1 VSTVQTFLEKTR
13 AAPFERNDTEAR
25 LNRIRAA
32 VIEECAQKSYRLAS
46 MAAIAKRA
54 KVSTASLY
62 RDFGNREALLEHV
75 ATFTAPMIAADFQ
88 VDQQAPT
95 PQARLHALL
104 LAQGAIFQNPH
115 ANWVYRAHVSGEV
128 SGGKGLIAIGRET
141 RDQIEAFWAN
151 EIKRLQS
158 AGLIGSVDVRETVN
172 FVLGSV
178 QRRTLLAM
186 LLFGPGDAG
195 APTTQIAAS
204 SAIEWVLALKD
215 TPHSIPDF
223 DVANETQILPSPI
236 QTRVDADLACQHE
249 RTDAVARH
257 QKILAA
263 AITECSEIGFAHAN
277 MAGVAKRANVST
289 ATLYEHFHDKDDMFV
304 KAVGYMV
311 PILTEFVTMAPIA
324 ANPCE
329 RIATMLINHGSSYLD
344 PFMAWLFRLYVSFE
358 GQGSSVA
365 GQLGNA
371 SRTLIEQF
379 WSGQLK
385 TLEDQG
391 YLVPSDHA
399 VTVNLLL
406 GGVERRSL
414 VAMLLLGTDYAPHN
428 ALVTAAKHG
437 ARALFHRYG
446 TEKFF
451 AQYVPTEA
459 TRAVA

>member
-1 VSTVQTFLEKTR
+1 VSTVQAFLEEIR
-13 AAPFERNDTEAR
+13 AAPIFRGDSAAR

-95 PQARLHALL
+95 PQARLQALL

-115 ANWVYRAHVSGEV
+115 ANWVYRAHVGGEV
-128 SGGKGLIAIGRET
+128 SGGKGLIPIGRDT
-141 RDQIEAFWAN
+141 RTQIEAFWAN
-151 EIKRLQS
+151 EINCLQG
-158 AGLIGSVDVRETVN
+158 AGLVGEVNVRETVN

-186 LLFGPGDAG
+186 LLFGPHNEG
-195 APTTQIAAS
+195 APSTEIAAS
-204 SAIEWVLALKD
+204 SAIEWILAQEN
-215 TPHSIPDF
+215 TPRPIPDF
-223 DVANETQILPSPI
+223 HVENDSHILPSII
-236 QTRVDADLACQHE
+236 QTRVDADFACHHE
-249 RTDAVARH
+249 RTDAIGRH

-263 AITECSEIGFAHAN
+263 AVMECSEIGFAHAN

-289 ATLYEHFHDKDDMFV
+289 ATLYEHFHDKDDMFI

-311 PILTEFVTMAPIA
+311 PLLTDFVTMPPTAT
-324 ANPCE
+324 NPCE
-329 RIATMLINHGSSYLD
+329 RVASMLINHGSSFLD
-344 PFMAWLFRLYVSFE
+344 PFMAWLYRLYVSFE
-358 GQGSSVA
+358 GQGDTA
-365 GQLGNA
+365 ANRLGKA
-371 SRTLIEQF
+371 SRLMVEQF
-379 WSGQLK
+379 WSSQLK

-391 YLVPSDHA
+391 YLKPSDHTI
-399 VTVNLLL
+399 TVNLLL

-414 VAMLLLGTDYAPHN
+414 VAFLLLGKEYAPYRE
-428 ALVTAAKHG
+428 LVTAAKHG
-437 ARALFHRYG
+437 ARALFQRYG

-451 AQYVPTEA
+451 AEWVPA
-459 TRAVA
+459 YSARAVA